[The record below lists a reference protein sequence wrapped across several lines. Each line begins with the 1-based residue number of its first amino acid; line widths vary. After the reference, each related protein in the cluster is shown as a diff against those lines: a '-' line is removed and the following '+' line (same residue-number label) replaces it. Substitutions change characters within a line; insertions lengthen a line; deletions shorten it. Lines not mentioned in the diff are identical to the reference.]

1 MSAHGEH
8 PRAACAVIA
17 AAAVA
22 VATIRCRF
30 DARGASRVE
39 RSFEQRE
46 STEDEEG
53 RAQGEEFACARSERA
68 LDDPASNERP
78 QRLCELSDCLVA
90 AVTVCD
96 GCDAS
101 VFGRE
106 ARQCGL
112 LDCKKGTDLAAS
124 RRNDTDDALPDGA
137 HGTA

>member
-1 MSAHGEH
+1 MKKGVRRAKSLLVPEASA
-8 PRAACAVIA
+8 PW
-17 AAAVA
+17 
-22 VATIRCRF
+22 T
-30 DARGASRVE
+30 
-39 RSFEQRE
+39 
-46 STEDEEG
+46 T
-53 RAQGEEFACARSERA
+53 
-68 LDDPASNERP
+68 

-101 VFGRE
+101 VFGGE